1 MQIVRAYLRAST
13 KDQNANRAKQQ
24 LQDFAAQ
31 HNLTIT
37 TYYAENAS
45 GATLNRP
52 ELMRLLSES
61 SEGDILLVEQID
73 RLARLNNE
81 DWDKLKQI
89 INDKKL
95 KIVSPELPTSHVL
108 LEQEATFT
116 SIVLHAV
123 NNLLLDLLA
132 ATARKDYEDRRRRQA
147 QGIEDA
153 KTKGKYQG
161 RQEDTKKQLAIK
173 SMLNAGHSYNEI
185 IESIGCSRAL
195 IAKVSK
201 QLKSEAA

>member
-13 KDQNANRAKQQ
+13 KEQNANRAKQQ

-37 TYYAENAS
+37 TFYAENAS

-73 RLARLNNE
+73 RLARLSNE
-81 DWDKLKQI
+81 DWDKLKRI

-108 LEQEATFT
+108 LEKEASFT
-116 SIVLHAV
+116 SVVLHAV

-147 QGIEDA
+147 QGIQTA
-153 KTKGKYQG
+153 KQQGKYAG
-161 RQEDTKKQLAIK
+161 RKEDLSKQTAIK
-173 SMLNAGHSYNEI
+173 SMLKDKHSYNEI
-185 IESIGCSRAL
+185 IESVGCSRSL
-195 IAKVSK
+195 VAKVSK
-201 QLKSEAA
+201 QLKEEAA